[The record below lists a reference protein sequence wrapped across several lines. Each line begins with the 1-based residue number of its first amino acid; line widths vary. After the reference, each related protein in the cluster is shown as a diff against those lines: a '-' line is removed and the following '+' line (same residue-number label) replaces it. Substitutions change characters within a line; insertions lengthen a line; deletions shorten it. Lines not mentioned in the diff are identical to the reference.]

1 MTDSSAMREV
11 MQTYLRAVEA
21 MNLGQWRQAQQLVGQ
36 VERHAPNHSGV
47 HFIAGVS
54 ALQLQQ
60 LPLAIEHLEKATRY
74 GPDRADYFA
83 QYARALA
90 ISGHQRKAV
99 AVADAA
105 AIGLTS
111 TDATTWDTLGV
122 VYTLANLHRQAADAF
137 RRAVEL
143 APDNANLRFNLAT
156 SFMQHGEIGM
166 AEREYEICA
175 EIDPTYWRAYMG
187 LSQLRT
193 QTMENSHI
201 ERVSKLLQ
209 DHVQDVDARLYLN
222 LSLAKEFEDFGEY
235 STAFDHYTRGK
246 AAHRSRVGYS
256 SERDAAV
263 FDAIRRY
270 FDGLKVSA
278 ASGEESDEP
287 IFVFGMPR
295 SGTTLTDRILSSH
308 SAVHSAGE
316 LDNFGIALQRAAGGT
331 SRSLSDTI
339 VQLGPRFSDWAR
351 LGSSYLESTRPGT
364 GGTSHFVDK
373 LPHNF
378 LYAGFIAQALPRA
391 KLICLR
397 RDPMDTCLSNFRQL
411 FALESADHAYSF
423 DLLDIGR
430 YYLQFDRLM
439 RYFQQRMPGRILE
452 LHYEHLVRTQENTTR
467 TLLEFCG
474 LPWEEACLS
483 FERNQAPVATASM
496 VQVRSGM
503 NASSLHR
510 WKRYGAQMDGLRRLL
525 EEGGVDVG

>member
-1 MTDSSAMREV
+1 LTDSGAMREV
-11 MQTYLRAVEA
+11 MQTYMRAVEA
-21 MNLGQWRQAQQLVGQ
+21 MNRGQWRQAQQLVEQ
-36 VERHAPNHSGV
+36 VEKHAPTHGGV

-90 ISGHQRKAV
+90 ISGNQREAV
-99 AVADAA
+99 AVADT
-105 AIGLTS
+105 AIGLAS

-122 VYTLANLHRQAADAF
+122 VYTLANAHQQAADAF

-143 APDNANLRFNLAT
+143 SPDNANLRFNLAT
-156 SFMQHGEIGM
+156 SFMQHGDIDM

-193 QTMENSHI
+193 QTREQNHI
-201 ERVSKLLQ
+201 ARISKLLQ
-209 DHVQDVDARLYLN
+209 DHLQDVDARLYLN
-222 LSLAKEFEDFGEY
+222 LSLAKEFEGFGEY

-246 AAHRSRVGYS
+246 AAHRDRTGYS
-256 SERDAAV
+256 SERDAAI

-270 FDGLKVSA
+270 FDELKVGT
-278 ASGEESDEP
+278 ASEEESDEP

-316 LDNFGIALQRAAGGT
+316 LDNFGTALQRAAGGVL
-331 SRSLSDTI
+331 RSLPDTI
-339 VQLGPRFSDWAR
+339 ARLGSGFSDWAR
-351 LGSSYLESTRPGT
+351 LGNSYLESTRPGT
-364 GGTSHFVDK
+364 GGTPHFVDK

-411 FALESADHAYSF
+411 FALESIDHAYSF
-423 DLLDIGR
+423 DLLDTGR
-430 YYLQFDRLM
+430 YYLRFDRLM
-439 RYFQQRMPGRILE
+439 RYYQQMMPGRILE
-452 LHYEHLVRTQENTTR
+452 LHYEQLVHAQENTTR
-467 TLLEFCG
+467 MLLDFCG

-483 FERNQAPVATASM
+483 FERNLAPVATASV

-503 NASSLHR
+503 NASLLYR

-525 EEGGVDVG
+525 EEGGVEVG

>member
-1 MTDSSAMREV
+1 MREV
-11 MQTYLRAVEA
+11 MQTYVRAVEA
-21 MNLGQWRQAQQLVGQ
+21 MNRGQWLQAQQLVGQ
-36 VERHAPNHSGV
+36 VEKHAPAHAGV

-60 LPLAIEHLEKATRY
+60 LPLAIEHLEKATLNSP
-74 GPDRADYFA
+74 GRADYFA

-90 ISGHQRKAV
+90 ISGRQREAV

-105 AIGLTS
+105 TGFAGD
-111 TDATTWDTLGV
+111 TDAVTWDTLGV
-122 VYTLANLHRQAADAF
+122 VYTLGNLHRKAADAF
-137 RRAVEL
+137 GRAVEL

-156 SFMQHGEIGM
+156 SFMQYGEIEM
-166 AEREYEICA
+166 AEREYEFCA
-175 EIDPTYWRAYMG
+175 EIDPAYWRAYMG

-193 QTMENSHI
+193 QARESNHI
-201 ERVSKLLQ
+201 ERFAKLLQ
-209 DHVQDVDARLYLN
+209 DHVQNIDARLYLN
-222 LSLAKEFEDFGEY
+222 LSLAKEFEDLGEY

-246 AAHRSRVGYS
+246 AAHRGRVGYS

-263 FDAIRRY
+263 FDAIKRY
-270 FDGLKVSA
+270 FDGLEIGTA
-278 ASGEESDEP
+278 LGEESDEP
-287 IFVFGMPR
+287 VFVFGMPR

-316 LDNFGIALQRAAGGT
+316 LDNFGTVLQRIAG
-331 SRSLSDTI
+331 SALRSLPDTI
-339 VQLGPRFSDWAR
+339 ARLGPGFSDWAR
-351 LGSSYLESTRPGT
+351 LGASYLESTRPNT
-364 GGTSHFVDK
+364 GSTPHFVDK

-378 LYAGFIAQALPRA
+378 LYAGFIARALPRA

-423 DLLDIGR
+423 DLLDTGR
-430 YYLQFDRLM
+430 YYLRFDRLM
-439 RYFQQRMPGRILE
+439 RYFQQVMPGRILE
-452 LHYEHLVRTQENTTR
+452 LHYEELVHAQESTTR
-467 TLLEFCG
+467 MLLEFCG
-474 LPWEEACLS
+474 LPWEDACLS

-510 WKRYGAQMDGLRRLL
+510 WKRYEAQMDGLRRLL
-525 EEGGVDVG
+525 EEGGVEVG